1 MLLRNLDPSQ
11 GLANGTRLVVETC
24 HPKVIEAKIV
34 GGKHHGKHV
43 FLPRIKLITSDD
55 DQVPCVFSRHQFPL
69 RLAFAMTIN
78 KSQGQT
84 LKKAVIFLPSPVF
97 SHGQLY
103 VAMSRCG
110 QPGGVRFMVTHASYI
125 GEEPGYN
132 TYNAVY
138 TEAFA

>member
-55 DQVPCVFSRHQFPL
+55 DQVPCVFSRRQFPL

-84 LKKAVIFLPSPVF
+84 LKKAGIFLPSPVF
-97 SHGQLY
+97 SHGQLSY
-103 VAMSRCG
+103 SYMWQCRSRWPAWWC
-110 QPGGVRFMVTHASYI
+110 QIHDYTRFLYW
-125 GEEPGYN
+125 
-132 TYNAVY
+132 
-138 TEAFA
+138 